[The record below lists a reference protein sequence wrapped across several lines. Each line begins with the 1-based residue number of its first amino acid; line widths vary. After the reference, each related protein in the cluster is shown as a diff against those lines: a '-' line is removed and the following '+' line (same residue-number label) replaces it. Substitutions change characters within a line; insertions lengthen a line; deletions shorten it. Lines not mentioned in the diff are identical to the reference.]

1 MTFVFTTGYSGFLMT
16 EISVESICECIQ
28 EDLEKVEKSLQ
39 LILQS
44 PVELV
49 TQVASHIVNS
59 GGKRLRPILCLL
71 AARAFGFVSAS
82 CVRFACVCEFIHTAT
97 LLHDD
102 VIDNATLRRGKESSN
117 LLWGNKASVLVGDYL
132 YCKASVLIAEEGD
145 FRVLDII
152 AKTTETTTEGEVL
165 EIIKSNDLDLKEE
178 DYLEVVRCKT
188 ACLIAASCEIGAHL
202 GGGSRED
209 QERLRLYGLNIGY
222 AFQLADDA
230 LDYIS
235 SNDDLGK
242 LVGTDLKEGKVTLPL
257 IHTLRHCSK
266 EEKKVIVDCL
276 ETHSDQALAQVLK
289 IIDKYQGIEYTRQQA
304 QLFIERALEQI
315 SPLENHS
322 AKRSLQNLAQYI
334 IDRRN

>member
-1 MTFVFTTGYSGFLMT
+1 MT
-16 EISVESICECIQ
+16 EISIESICEHIQ
-28 EDLEKVEKSLQ
+28 EDIQKVEESLQ
-39 LILQS
+39 SLLQS

-49 TQVASHIVNS
+49 TQVASHIISS

-71 AARAFGFVSAS
+71 AARAFGPVSNS
-82 CVRFACVCEFIHTAT
+82 CIRFACVCEFIHTAT

-132 YCKASVLIAEEGD
+132 YCRASVLIAEEGD

-152 AKTTETTTEGEVL
+152 SRTTATTTEGEVL
-165 EIIKSNDLDLKEE
+165 EIVKSNDLDLKEE

-188 ACLIAASCEIGAHL
+188 AYLIAASCEIGAHL
-202 GGGSRED
+202 GGASRED

-235 SNDDLGK
+235 SDGDLGK
-242 LVGTDLKEGKVTLPL
+242 TVGTDLKEGKVTLPL
-257 IHTLRHCSK
+257 IHTLKRCSA
-266 EEKKVIVDCL
+266 EERKVIVDCL
-276 ETHSDQALAQVLK
+276 ETHSEQALSQVLK

-304 QLFIERALEQI
+304 QLYIEKALEQLAALQ
-315 SPLENHS
+315 SS
-322 AKRSLQNLAQYI
+322 DAKKSLSDLAQYI